1 MARQT
6 IAFSNFTAGELSP
19 RLDGRTDLAKYFNG
33 VKTLENMVVHPH
45 GAATRRPG
53 TKFVH
58 EVKTSSAQTRLIP
71 FEFSTTQTYILE
83 LGNAYIRF
91 FKDKGIITE
100 GDKTITAATKAN
112 PAVVTS
118 SSHGYSD
125 GDFVIISS
133 VAGMVQ
139 VNGRTFKVANKTTHT
154 FELQDVDGNNVN
166 SSDYQTYTSGGVAN
180 KIYQIT
186 SPYAT
191 ADISSVKFAQSADVM
206 YLVHPSYAIRKLSR
220 TGHTSWTITTPTL
233 TTSEDKT
240 VSAITQADPGVVTTS
255 TKHGLTQG
263 DFITFTSIGGMTQ
276 LNGNVYKVGNVL
288 NSYSIS
294 GVTQAD
300 PGVVTTTAA
309 HGLAIGD
316 DVTFSEIKGMTQLNG
331 KTWFVKAVPSSTT
344 FSLADAVG
352 ADLNTSGYTAY
363 SSAGTVDTPDYR
375 FEIND
380 TDEDDVDTSGYGSF
394 SAGGSDVVTK
404 LTNPILNT
412 STDYFPSTVTFF
424 EQRLVFAGSNNHP
437 QTLWFSKSGSLENF
451 TTGVADTDA
460 MVYTIA
466 SNKVNAIQN
475 LSAQRS
481 LIVGTVGGEFVVS
494 ASGTTQP
501 LTPTNVQIQK
511 QSSHGS
517 ANVDAVQI
525 ANVTM
530 FLQRAKRKLRELSYN
545 LNIDQYQ
552 AQDMT
557 LLAEHVTEG
566 GITEM
571 AYQQEPDSVLWCVRS
586 DGYLLGFT
594 YARSEEVV
602 GWHRHKLGGVFGE
615 ATITVSDYGNIAA
628 GTTLK
633 ITKSNGTTIT
643 FTSEASSGD
652 APDETLGFRP
662 NESNDTTADNIY
674 TAINAHADFT
684 VANPSAAV
692 VTIKETS
699 KTGADPITIVSSDTT
714 RLTVAD
720 EGIAV
725 VESVTTIPTDS
736 DEDEVWL
743 IVKRTINS
751 TTRRYVE
758 YLNLFD
764 YGTDQKDG
772 FFVDSGLTY
781 SGTATTAITGLE
793 HLEGES
799 VTILADG
806 ATHPVKSVASGAIMT
821 GGSLT
826 LDRSALKAHIG
837 LPYDSVLQTMR
848 IESKGDDSTS
858 QSRTKRIN
866 EITLRLHKSVGVEV
880 GASLSDMERIPF
892 RSSAASMDTAVPL
905 FTGDKQVEF
914 RDDFNTDGH
923 IYVRQT
929 QPLPFTLISIY
940 PRITVNDG

>member
-19 RLDGRTDLAKYFNG
+19 RLDGRADLSKYFNG

-58 EVKTSSAQTRLIP
+58 EVKTSSIQTRLIP

-83 LGNAYIRF
+83 LGNTYIRF

-100 GDKTITAATKAN
+100 SDKTITAATKAN

-154 FELQDVDGNNVN
+154 FELQDVDGNNIN

-180 KIYQIT
+180 RIYQIT

-191 ADISSVKFAQSADVM
+191 ADIPTIKFAQSADTM
-206 YLVHPSYAIRKLSR
+206 YLVHPSYAIRKLTRS
-220 TGHTSWTITTPTL
+220 GHTSWTLTTPTL
-233 TTSEDKT
+233 TTSGDKT
-240 VSAITQADPGVVTTS
+240 VSAVTRANPGVVTTS
-255 TKHGLTQG
+255 TTHGYTAG
-263 DFITFTSIGGMTQ
+263 DFVTFTSIGGMTE
-276 LNGNVYKVGNVL
+276 LNGGVFKVGTVG
-288 NSYSIS
+288 S
-294 GVTQAD
+294 
-300 PGVVTTTAA
+300 TTTFN
-309 HGLAIGD
+309 LQD
-316 DVTFSEIKGMTQLNG
+316 SD
-331 KTWFVKAVPSSTT
+331 
-344 FSLADAVG
+344 G
-352 ADLNTSGYTAY
+352 ASLNTSGYTA
-363 SSAGTVDTPDYR
+363 
-375 FEIND
+375 
-380 TDEDDVDTSGYGSF
+380 F
-394 SAGGSDVVTK
+394 SAGGSDTVNK
-404 LTNPILNT
+404 LTDPVLNIT
-412 STDYFPSTVTFF
+412 TDYYPSSVTFF
-424 EQRLVFAGSNNHP
+424 EQRLVFAGSNNNP
-437 QTLWFSKSGSLENF
+437 QTLWFSIGGSLENF
-451 TTGVADTDA
+451 TTGVNDTDA

-466 SNKVNAIQN
+466 SNKVNAIRY

-481 LIVGTVGGEFVVS
+481 MIVGTVGGEFVVS
-494 ASGTTQP
+494 ASGTTSP
-501 LTPTNVQIQK
+501 ITPTNVQIQK

-566 GITEM
+566 GVTEM

-594 YARSEEVV
+594 YARAEEVV

-615 ATITVSDYGNIAA
+615 ATITVSDYGNIAV

-643 FTSEASSGD
+643 FTSEASSGS

-662 NESNDTTADNIY
+662 NESNDTTADNIF
-674 TAINAHADFT
+674 TAVNAHADFT

-714 RLTVAD
+714 RLTTAD

-725 VESVTTIPTDS
+725 VESVATIPTDS

-743 IVKRTINS
+743 IVKRTING

-772 FFVDSGLTY
+772 FFMDSGLTY

-837 LPYDSVLQTMR
+837 LPYNSVLQTMR
-848 IESKGDDSTS
+848 IESKGDEGTT

-866 EITLRLHKSVGVEV
+866 EITLRLHESVGVEV
-880 GASLSDMERIPF
+880 GANLSNMERIPF

>member
-58 EVKTSSAQTRLIP
+58 EVKTSSIQTRLIP

-83 LGNAYIRF
+83 LGNTYIRF

-100 GDKTITAATKAN
+100 SDKTITAATKAN

-154 FELQDVDGNNVN
+154 FELQDVDGNNIN

-180 KIYQIT
+180 RIYQIT

-191 ADISSVKFAQSADVM
+191 ADIPTIKFAQSADTM
-206 YLVHPSYAIRKLSR
+206 YLVHPSYAIRKLTRS
-220 TGHTSWTITTPTL
+220 GHTSWTLTTPTL
-233 TTSEDKT
+233 TTSGDKT
-240 VSAITQADPGVVTTS
+240 VSAVTRANPGVVTTS
-255 TKHGLTQG
+255 TTHGYTAG
-263 DFITFTSIGGMTQ
+263 DFVTFTSIGGMTE
-276 LNGNVYKVGNVL
+276 LNGGVFKVGTVG
-288 NSYSIS
+288 S
-294 GVTQAD
+294 
-300 PGVVTTTAA
+300 TTTFN
-309 HGLAIGD
+309 LQD
-316 DVTFSEIKGMTQLNG
+316 SD
-331 KTWFVKAVPSSTT
+331 
-344 FSLADAVG
+344 G
-352 ADLNTSGYTAY
+352 ASLNTSGYTA
-363 SSAGTVDTPDYR
+363 
-375 FEIND
+375 
-380 TDEDDVDTSGYGSF
+380 F
-394 SAGGSDVVTK
+394 SAGGSDTVNK
-404 LTNPILNT
+404 LTDPVLNIT
-412 STDYFPSTVTFF
+412 TDYYPSSVTFF
-424 EQRLVFAGSNNHP
+424 EQRLVFAGSNNNP
-437 QTLWFSKSGSLENF
+437 QTLWFSIGGSLENF
-451 TTGVADTDA
+451 TTGVNDTDA

-466 SNKVNAIQN
+466 SNKVNAIRY

-481 LIVGTVGGEFVVS
+481 MIVGTVGGEFVVS
-494 ASGTTQP
+494 ASGTTSP
-501 LTPTNVQIQK
+501 ITPTNVQIQK

-566 GITEM
+566 GVTEM

-594 YARSEEVV
+594 YARAEEVV

-633 ITKSNGTTIT
+633 ITKSDGTTIT

-662 NESNDTTADNIY
+662 NESNDTTADNIF
-674 TAINAHADFT
+674 TAVNAHADFT

-714 RLTVAD
+714 RLTTAD

-725 VESVTTIPTDS
+725 VESVATIPTDS

-743 IVKRTINS
+743 IVKRTING

-772 FFVDSGLTY
+772 FFMDSGLTY

-837 LPYDSVLQTMR
+837 LPYNSVLQTMR
-848 IESKGDDSTS
+848 IESKGDEGTT

-866 EITLRLHKSVGVEV
+866 EITLRLHESVGVEV
-880 GASLSDMERIPF
+880 GANLSNMERIPF

>member
-1 MARQT
+1 M
-6 IAFSNFTAGELSP
+6 
-19 RLDGRTDLAKYFNG
+19 
-33 VKTLENMVVHPH
+33 
-45 GAATRRPG
+45 
-53 TKFVH
+53 
-58 EVKTSSAQTRLIP
+58 
-71 FEFSTTQTYILE
+71 E
-83 LGNAYIRF
+83 LGNTYIRF

-100 GDKTITAATKAN
+100 SDKTITAATKAN

-154 FELQDVDGNNVN
+154 FELQDVDGNNIN

-180 KIYQIT
+180 RIYQIT

-191 ADISSVKFAQSADVM
+191 ADIPTIKFAQSADTM
-206 YLVHPSYAIRKLSR
+206 YLVHPSYAIRKLTRS
-220 TGHTSWTITTPTL
+220 GHTSWTLTTPTL
-233 TTSEDKT
+233 TTSGDKT
-240 VSAITQADPGVVTTS
+240 VSAVTRANPGVVTTS
-255 TKHGLTQG
+255 TTHGYTAG
-263 DFITFTSIGGMTQ
+263 DFVTFTSIGGMTE
-276 LNGNVYKVGNVL
+276 LNGGVFKVGTVG
-288 NSYSIS
+288 S
-294 GVTQAD
+294 
-300 PGVVTTTAA
+300 TTTFN
-309 HGLAIGD
+309 LQD
-316 DVTFSEIKGMTQLNG
+316 SD
-331 KTWFVKAVPSSTT
+331 
-344 FSLADAVG
+344 G
-352 ADLNTSGYTAY
+352 ASLNTSGYTA
-363 SSAGTVDTPDYR
+363 
-375 FEIND
+375 
-380 TDEDDVDTSGYGSF
+380 F
-394 SAGGSDVVTK
+394 SAGGSDTVNK
-404 LTNPILNT
+404 LTDPVLNIT
-412 STDYFPSTVTFF
+412 TDYYPSSVTFF
-424 EQRLVFAGSNNHP
+424 EQRLVFAGSNNNP
-437 QTLWFSKSGSLENF
+437 QTLWFSIGGSLENF
-451 TTGVADTDA
+451 TTGVNDTDA

-466 SNKVNAIQN
+466 SNKVNAIRY

-481 LIVGTVGGEFVVS
+481 MIVGTVGGEFVVS
-494 ASGTTQP
+494 ASGTTSP
-501 LTPTNVQIQK
+501 ITPTNVQIQK

-530 FLQRAKRKLRELSYN
+530 FLQRAKRKLRELTYN

-566 GITEM
+566 GVTEM

-594 YARSEEVV
+594 YARAEEVV

-615 ATITVSDYGNIAA
+615 ATITVSDYGNIAV

-643 FTSEASSGD
+643 FTSEASSGS

-662 NESNDTTADNIY
+662 NESNDTTADNIF
-674 TAINAHADFT
+674 TAVNAHADFT

-714 RLTVAD
+714 RLTTAD

-725 VESVTTIPTDS
+725 VESVATIPTDS
-736 DEDEVWL
+736 DEYEVWL
-743 IVKRTINS
+743 IVKRTING

-772 FFVDSGLTY
+772 FFMDSGLTY

-793 HLEGES
+793 HLE
-799 VTILADG
+799 
-806 ATHPVKSVASGAIMT
+806 
-821 GGSLT
+821 
-826 LDRSALKAHIG
+826 
-837 LPYDSVLQTMR
+837 
-848 IESKGDDSTS
+848 
-858 QSRTKRIN
+858 
-866 EITLRLHKSVGVEV
+866 
-880 GASLSDMERIPF
+880 
-892 RSSAASMDTAVPL
+892 
-905 FTGDKQVEF
+905 
-914 RDDFNTDGH
+914 
-923 IYVRQT
+923 
-929 QPLPFTLISIY
+929 
-940 PRITVNDG
+940 